1 VRRGGGRGPGW
12 ARKEAGALGPEA
24 GARAV
29 PPAVEGSGGEGTCRR
44 LGASTTRCRGG
55 GRREGDASHGD
66 GGGDWASGERER
78 RRSGDGAVG
87 GGAAARCGSP

>member
-1 VRRGGGRGPGW
+1 MRRGGGRGPGW

-24 GARAV
+24 GAWAV

-66 GGGDWASGERER
+66 GGGDWASGGVPATVRWGEGR
-78 RRSGDGAVG
+78 RLV
-87 GGAAARCGSP
+87 AAPPNPG